1 MSFNTSFIFH
11 QLRHLTWS
19 KQKTMVKIEIRNC
32 VRTHMGYSLQVRE
45 SSFIDNIIFH
55 VVVLIALFCFWTSFC
70 LEVCI

>member
-1 MSFNTSFIFH
+1 
-11 QLRHLTWS
+11 
-19 KQKTMVKIEIRNC
+19 MVKMEIKNC

-55 VVVLIALFCFWTSFC
+55 VVILIALFCFWTSFC